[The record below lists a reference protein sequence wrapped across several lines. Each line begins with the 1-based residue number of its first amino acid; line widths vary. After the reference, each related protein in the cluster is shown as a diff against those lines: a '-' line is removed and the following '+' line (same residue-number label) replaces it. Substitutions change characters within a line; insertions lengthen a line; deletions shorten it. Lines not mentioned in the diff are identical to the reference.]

1 MEELK
6 YFIVQV
12 KLEIETDMCD
22 KAGNPKLKKWK
33 ETWCVKAESTKHA
46 DEIVRAEYDGAVENW
61 KIASIKET
69 DYIGTLNCQ

>member
-12 KLEIETDMCD
+12 KLEIETDQCD
-22 KAGNPKLKKWK
+22 KAGNPKMKKWK
-33 ETWCVKAESTKHA
+33 ETWCVKASSTKHA
-46 DEIVRAEYDGAVENW
+46 DEIVRNEYDGALETW

-69 DYIGTLNCQ
+69 DYIGTLNC

>member
-12 KLEIETDMCD
+12 KLEMETEVCD

-33 ETWCVKAESTKHA
+33 ETWCVRAESTKHA
-46 DEIVRAEYDGAVENW
+46 DEIVRDEYNRALETW

-69 DYIGTLNCQ
+69 DYIGTLNC

>member
-12 KLEIETDMCD
+12 KLEMETDLCD
-22 KAGNPKLKKWK
+22 KAGNPKVKKWK
-33 ETWCVKAESTKHA
+33 ETWCVKANSTKHA
-46 DEIVRAEYDGAVENW
+46 DEIVRSEYEGALETW

-69 DYIGTLNCQ
+69 DYIGTLNC